1 MPQTRE
7 KYTRAL
13 PFVRVL
19 DKSNKSVNKSDVL
32 KKFPKFVADDI
43 IELLHNILIGK
54 LHIQSFQK
62 KALAKHRNKMHEF
75 ANLPSLKMRRKFL
88 YQQKGGFLGTI
99 LPIIVSALGSLFT

>member
-43 IELLHNILIGK
+43 IGLLHNILIGK
-54 LHIQSFQK
+54 LHTQSSQK

-75 ANLPSLKMRRKFL
+75 ATLPSLKMRRKFIC
-88 YQQKGGFLGTI
+88 QQKGGFLGTI

>member
-1 MPQTRE
+1 MPQTHE

-54 LHIQSFQK
+54 LRIQSSQK

-75 ANLPSLKMRRKFL
+75 ANLPSLLRCNIGLRREKLRFYFVL
-88 YQQKGGFLGTI
+88 L
-99 LPIIVSALGSLFT
+99 L